1 MTTGALVGY
10 ARTSTV
16 EQEAGLHAQVTE
28 LEGAGATKVFQEHI
42 SSVDAQRPQL
52 RAALDWV
59 RDGDTF
65 MVTKPDRLARNVTDL
80 LRIVEG
86 LKARNVTVRI
96 MSMGV
101 DTSTATGVLILQ
113 VLGAVSQWER
123 SVMLERQRHG
133 IAKAKAEGKYRG
145 RAPTARAD
153 GRRAPASATATAPR
167 PATRQQTCASSAA
180 TRGLKSAAKAF
191 RRLRLAPSARRWRT
205 CPSVC
210 SP

>member
-1 MTTGALVGY
+1 MTGAVVGY
-10 ARTSTV
+10 GRTSTSD
-16 EQEAGLHAQVTE
+16 QQAGLEAQIAE
-28 LEGAGATKVFQEHI
+28 LEAAGATKVFQEHV

-80 LRIVEG
+80 LRIVED

-133 IAKAKAEGKYRG
+133 IAKAKADGKYRG
-145 RAPTARAD
+145 RAPTARAKTPEVMQMKAE
-153 GRRAPASATATAPR
+153 GKTVAQIAKSVGISRASVYRAFAE
-167 PATRQQTCASSAA
+167 AA
-180 TRGLKSAAKAF
+180 
-191 RRLRLAPSARRWRT
+191 
-205 CPSVC
+205 
-210 SP
+210 